1 MIQKYLIDHFVENAI
16 LSLRQKS
23 LYQKPKDDWKELIV
37 KTTYDIQNPF
47 KIFFVFSFCHS
58 KLGPFFIYP
67 LRLFA

>member
-37 KTTYDIQNPF
+37 KTTYDIQNP
-47 KIFFVFSFCHS
+47 
-58 KLGPFFIYP
+58 
-67 LRLFA
+67 